1 MSVTQPV
8 QMPNTFLAGAPKCG
22 TTSLANWLSEHP
34 GIFLP
39 VKKEPHFFNEE
50 LNNCGDFAAYLS
62 LYENCP
68 ANKKILLDGSTS
80 YFTSKESIS
89 RIVETVGKP
98 KFVVMLRNPVELVRS
113 WHSECLFLAR
123 ESEDDFEIAWK
134 LQDGRRQGRHIPAS
148 CKSPSSLLYKDQ
160 AMLGASLRNL
170 LDVAGREN
178 VFWLYLDDMVADPRK
193 AYLSVLEFLG
203 AKDDGRTEFPVLNKA
218 KTHRFPRLNR
228 LFRVFGGLR
237 RRLGLP
243 GIGAYAL
250 LKRHGRVERANRDIS
265 DAFRM
270 ELYRTFAEDIALLQ
284 ELTGRDLAHWNPAP
298 RT

>member
-1 MSVTQPV
+1 MSVTKPV
-8 QMPNTFLAGAPKCG
+8 PIPNTFLAGAPKCG

-34 GIFLP
+34 DIFLP
-39 VKKEPHFFNEE
+39 AKKEPHFFNAE
-50 LNNCGDFAAYLS
+50 LNNCGSFASYLS
-62 LYENCP
+62 LYEGCP
-68 ANKKILLDGSTS
+68 ASKKILLDGSTS

-89 RIVETVGKP
+89 RIVEATSAP

-123 ESEDDFEIAWK
+123 ENVEDFEAAWK
-134 LQDGRRQGRHIPAS
+134 LQDERRQGRHIPPS

-160 AMLGASLRNL
+160 AMLGAALRNL

-178 VFWLYLDDMVADPRK
+178 VFWLYLGDMIADPRK

-203 AKDDGRTEFPVLNKA
+203 VKDDGRTEFPVLNKA
-218 KTHRFPRLNR
+218 KTHRFPMLNR

-250 LKRHGRVERANRDIS
+250 LKRHGRVEKTNKEIS
-265 DAFRM
+265 DEFKM
-270 ELYRTFAEDIALLQ
+270 ELYREFETDIALLQ
-284 ELTGRDLAHWNPAP
+284 ELTGRDLRRWNPALRP
-298 RT
+298 